1 VAERNRRWFVRVVT
15 AAVIVTIS
23 ILLLLITD
31 RRRRGEQTAREDAQS
46 ALAREKVARKNEQ
59 AALTNEKI
67 ARGLAEGAQESEAQ
81 QRDLAEQQ
89 RDLAVRQRNLAY
101 ARFLIAEGER
111 LIRGGQERRASLFFV
126 TALQMADSPE
136 ARGSL
141 LSQTL
146 KNPHLAMAGVSAPGG
161 VSALASTP
169 WGQVAVADLK
179 GGISIANLS
188 PYQGPASTYGGSKPV
203 ATLATDGA
211 DRIVSLEYSDD
222 EHELLGLGLS
232 GRFYQ
237 GHVGEATAKLE
248 ISTRLRDIREA
259 VEIEEAVPATPPYAL
274 SRQAIAA
281 GSEGEGVTV
290 FRIGRAPARV
300 TEIARF
306 SGNDCFGLAL
316 AIDNRGAWL
325 ACYVQEASRRSVRIW
340 SLGPKRLVREIPI
353 PNGFGFL
360 SSIAMS
366 GDGKYLSLGDQHE
379 PGGTGKTNRN
389 HPRSHSPMRS
399 RNSEGG
405 VFVQFLTSA
414 SARTGPWLPL
424 SMGGA
429 AIFGMSLPECNS
441 PPCPTRRLLPP

>member
-1 VAERNRRWFVRVVT
+1 MAERNRRWFVRVVT

-141 LSQTL
+141 LCPDTQESPPRYGRRIGSWRRFRIGIHPLGAGGRCGPQGR
-146 KNPHLAMAGVSAPGG
+146 HLHRQFVSVPRAGVHLWWQQAGR
-161 VSALASTP
+161 
-169 WGQVAVADLK
+169 D
-179 GGISIANLS
+179 
-188 PYQGPASTYGGSKPV
+188 
-203 ATLATDGA
+203 LATDGA